1 MDEIDSRPLQF
12 KEVCA
17 YYGAAMHM
25 AQVLEHGIVNALFF
39 LDFLPRKKTEWTD
52 EEYEAFFDGNFL
64 KTFGALVHSLKS
76 DHRS

>member
-39 LDFLPRKKTEWTD
+39 LDFLPRKNQMD
-52 EEYEAFFDGNFL
+52 
-64 KTFGALVHSLKS
+64 
-76 DHRS
+76 